1 MSESID
7 TTKLRNSVYVEKM
20 RRKDDQVYIMD
31 SDSADSEDDGHA
43 IIDDMSDLDRRCE
56 EIGYGNSTGLDPTP
70 QNVDTNT
77 TKETFDRILDKLTEV
92 IDVHRARDQDGTE
105 ERGYRDGMPVL
116 VNDSPGSKDSSNPG
130 VGQQGEQV
138 TDVPLGKQNL
148 SAIHPRSSTPV
159 LKVTYHQDRSTQAD
173 VTQGSTIQKLPTSQ
187 GKKSGTEAL
196 VTPGDPYPKQDTL
209 STIHSNEVKPCNSN
223 QLGSSNSGGM
233 GKSESLPSVR
243 SNLIRKPKILDTG
256 KDFSTF
262 LVTFKNWARLTKIPD
277 DQFIYTL
284 LCYLSPELA
293 ERVTALDLTEDQLRD
308 PSVGLPIVQKIIEGP
323 TNYVTRRITL
333 SKMKQGAKSIT
344 TFAEDIRKEGL
355 KCKFANDAVK
365 NSNLI
370 QAFLTGLNNKECA
383 REVLKSNP
391 PVESFEDA
399 VNVAVTLALAT
410 EAVNSFNSNRITDAR
425 EPIFPENDDPLYA
438 IGQTPLGEDN
448 HVEALQQKDAEIAR
462 L

>member
-1 MSESID
+1 
-7 TTKLRNSVYVEKM
+7 
-20 RRKDDQVYIMD
+20 MD
-31 SDSADSEDDGHA
+31 SDSAGSSEEEYA
-43 IIDDMSDLDRRCE
+43 VIDNLSDLDRRCDE
-56 EIGYGNSTGLDPTP
+56 AGFGETTVLDPTP
-70 QNVDTNT
+70 QNLDMNA

-92 IDVHRARDQDGTE
+92 IDVHRARDQDNAE
-105 ERGYRDGMPVL
+105 EKNFREGKSDL
-116 VNDSPGSKDSSNPG
+116 VNDSPVSLDSSNQAGCQSGDQTTEVPRGDQNPPG
-130 VGQQGEQV
+130 R
-138 TDVPLGKQNL
+138 P
-148 SAIHPRSSTPV
+148 PRSSTPSF
-159 LKVTYHQDRSTQAD
+159 KITYHQDQSTQAEM
-173 VTQGSTIQKLPTSQ
+173 TQGSMAKSVAVQAEQDLPTSQ
-187 GKKSGTEAL
+187 RKKHGKEAL
-196 VTPGDPYPKQDTL
+196 ATPSDPLPLQDIVSTL
-209 STIHSNEVKPCNSN
+209 HSKEVKPCKIN
-223 QLGSSNSGGM
+223 QPGSSKLGG
-233 GKSESLPSVR
+233 GKPEQLPSVR

-293 ERVTALDLTEDQLRD
+293 ERVTALDLTEDQLKD

-333 SKMKQGAKSIT
+333 SKMKQGNKSIT

-391 PVESFEDA
+391 PVENFEDA

-410 EAVNSFNSNRITDAR
+410 EAVNSFNSNRPTEAR
-425 EPIFPENDDPLYA
+425 EPIFPDNDDPLYA
-438 IGQTPLGEDN
+438 IGQTPTGEDN
-448 HVEALQQKDAEIAR
+448 HVEALQQKDAEIAWLR
-462 L
+462 TICDNNHIML